1 MMALPVVVHAH
12 GVFDVLH
19 YGHLIHL
26 QQARTFGDVL
36 IVTVTA
42 DKYVFKGPNR
52 PVFKQHQ
59 RVAMLR
65 ALAIVD
71 DVRIIDAPGAE
82 DAIRAV
88 RANIYVKGMEYQGK
102 LTEEPL
108 VISLGGKVMY
118 TYDPAAS
125 TIKTTKILRH
135 YIDAGELTRES

>member
-1 MMALPVVVHAH
+1 MSLPVVVQCH

-36 IVTVTA
+36 IVTITA
-42 DKYVFKGPNR
+42 DKFVFKGPNR

-71 DVRIIDAPGAE
+71 DVRVIDAPGAE
-82 DAIRAV
+82 EAIRAV
-88 RANIYVKGMEYQGK
+88 RPNIYAKGIEYQGLLK
-102 LTEEPL
+102 EQPL
-108 VISLGGKVMY
+108 VESLGGKVMF

-125 TIKTTKILRH
+125 KVKTTKILRH
-135 YIDAGELTRES
+135 YADAGELTKES

>member
-1 MMALPVVVHAH
+1 MSLPVTVQCH
-12 GVFDVLH
+12 GTFDVFH

-26 QQARTFGDVL
+26 QTARTFGDVL
-36 IVTVTA
+36 IVTITA

-82 DAIRAV
+82 EAIRQV
-88 RANIYVKGMEYQGK
+88 RPNVYVKGIEYQGNLK
-102 LTEEPL
+102 EQAL
-108 VISLGGKVMY
+108 VESLGGRVIF
-118 TYDPAAS
+118 TYDKTAS
-125 TIKTTKILRH
+125 VIKTTKILRH
-135 YIDAGELTRES
+135 YSDAGELTKES